1 MTTFTVINDETLVA
15 AIQNC
20 TKRLVYVA
28 PGISEP
34 VALAIGD
41 QSSKRDLP
49 AITVIV
55 DLDPEVCRLGYGT
68 EEGLKKLQE
77 IAQSYSLELRYQP
90 GLRVGLLIVDD
101 AVNVYAPT
109 PQLIEAGS
117 DAPSKPN
124 AIVIG
129 SNPLAEITHACAAN
143 APACE
148 SSNALPMEAE
158 IGRQAATP
166 AEIEQTLTNLK
177 EIPPKRFDIA
187 RVERVFN
194 TKIQYVELEVKGYRL
209 SSKKVTI
216 PNYLLVGDD
225 QELGKRIKNSFS
237 LLQGSTAIKVKI
249 PKLEPKSAMP
259 IFDENKHNI
268 ERDYDEATLENERK
282 KIYDDFL
289 LCVNRYG
296 WVIMRS
302 RRDDFDKRIAC
313 FKADIKAFAEKVK
326 KQLKAE
332 IINSVKDLAK
342 SLLPKVKDNPP
353 ECYRKFI
360 FTTEPSDEDYLAI
373 IEQDLFDAFGS
384 IEQIFSPDI
393 SVVFKDVT
401 YESINDEKFRAALAD
416 TMRKGGGERMV
427 AQLFS
432 EYDAAPESN

>member
-20 TKRLVYVA
+20 TQRLVYVA

-41 QSSKRDLP
+41 QTSKHDLL

-77 IAQSYSLELRYQP
+77 IAQIYSLELRYQP

-129 SNPLAEITHACAAN
+129 RDPLAEITHACAAN
-143 APACE
+143 APAGE
-148 SSNALPMEAE
+148 MSNALPMEAE

-237 LLQGSTAIKVKI
+237 LLQGSSAIKVTI
-249 PKLEPKSAMP
+249 PKLDSKTTEPCV
-259 IFDENKHNI
+259 DENNKFI
-268 ERDYDEATLENERK
+268 DRDYDENILETERK
-282 KIYDDFL
+282 KIYTDFL
-289 LCVNRYG
+289 HCVNGYG
-296 WVIMRS
+296 WVIFRS
-302 RRDDFDKRIAC
+302 RREDFDRRVEC
-313 FKADIKAFAEKVK
+313 FKADIKAYGDAVK
-326 KQLKAE
+326 KQLCGHIE
-332 IINSVKDLAK
+332 QSVKELAK
-342 SLLPKVKDNPP
+342 SLLPKVKENTP
-353 ECYRKFI
+353 ECYKKFI
-360 FTTEPSDEDYLAI
+360 TTTQPKNEDLLAI
-373 IEQDLFDAFGS
+373 IEQDLFNEFGS
-384 IEQIFSPDI
+384 MEQIFSPDI

-401 YESINDEKFRAALAD
+401 YESINDAKFRSALAD
-416 TMRKGGGERMV
+416 TMRKGGGEGLV
-427 AQLFS
+427 AKLFS